1 MNKVELVKKVAENL
15 GIQKKDSEAVVS
27 AVFETIGEALT
38 SGEEVNVAGFGRFVV
53 KETKERTARNPKTG
67 EAVTVPAS
75 KKPAFK
81 PAKALKESVKG

>member
-1 MNKVELVKKVAENL
+1 MNKVELV
-15 GIQKKDSEAVVS
+15 KKDSEAVVS